1 MKLEIERK
9 SHGALIAAFG
19 EHVAKPRLVDP
30 ELHHYLV
37 EAFSA
42 RTACDYLPAPPMT
55 RDKARETLD
64 RAKEFL
70 SAVKNYLL
78 TDARGDTNG

>member
-1 MKLEIERK
+1 MKLHIERK

-37 EAFSA
+37 KVFSA
-42 RTACDYLPAPPMT
+42 RTGSDYLPAPPMT
-55 RDKARETLD
+55 RDKARETID
-64 RAKEFL
+64 RAKEFFE
-70 SAVKNYLL
+70 AARNYLQP
-78 TDARGDTNG
+78 DASGGVV